1 MLDVTAEGFS
11 SIVPVENAEG
21 KQAKKKYLLK
31 LIFNLIHSK
40 LTIFEIKN
48 FQMLQVVD
56 SNLDFKIGKVIK
68 DLPIKI

>member
-40 LTIFEIKN
+40 LTIFKIQN

-68 DLPIKI
+68 DLQIKI